1 MAYDP
6 ASLDAPFAALTAFD
20 WGHDAAPLGAIDA
33 AVIAAHG
40 DAAVRVDVEKRLAAI
55 LAPGPTRAAKEYACR
70 KLSMIGTAACVPAV
84 AALLGDADNSHM
96 ARFALERIAGPE
108 AVAALRAALGS
119 VSGPLKIGI
128 VSSLASRRDV
138 TSVPAIAALLKADQ
152 PTAVAAAKALGTI
165 QSPEAAEALAAAAGT
180 ATGPLAAAIADARF
194 ECAEA
199 LLRQNKRA
207 EAAAIYK
214 AIATAAAGKPES
226 RLIELSATRGLVAC
240 ADTLAAS

>member
-6 ASLDAPFAALTAFD
+6 ASLDAPFAALAAFD
-20 WGHDAAPLGAIDA
+20 WGHDAAPLKAIDD
-33 AVIAAHG
+33 AVIASHG
-40 DAAVRVDVEKRLAAI
+40 DATARADVEKRLTAI
-55 LAPGPTRAAKEYACR
+55 LGAGTSRAAKEYACR
-70 KLSMIGTAACVPAV
+70 KLSMIGTAASVPAI
-84 AALLGDADNSHM
+84 AALLGDAENSHM
-96 ARFALERIAGPE
+96 ARFALERIAAPE
-108 AVAALRAALGS
+108 AVTALRAALGS
-119 VSGPLKIGI
+119 VSGPLKVGMM
-128 VSSLASRRDV
+128 SSLASRGD
-138 TSVPAIAALLKADQ
+138 TASVPSIAALLKADP

-165 QSPEAAEALAAAAGT
+165 QSPDAAAALAAAAGT

-194 ECAEA
+194 ECAEV
-199 LLRQNKRA
+199 LLRQNKRS